1 MVQELGALL
10 DDMVVSSRAEPGNLQ
25 YNLWRDHTDAGR
37 FVLEELYTDDAA
49 LAAHH
54 ATTHFE
60 NYLSKINDLAERTV
74 VTLDSI
80 EVAAKPNETS
90 RQSVPGRTGANHTSI
105 VPFRS
110 GSRSVDDKQRKGANV
125 KKTGFTTVNP
135 STGEEIETFSYF
147 TPAQTEEV
155 VARADKSFQS
165 FRKLSVHKRAR
176 LFTDLGNSL
185 RKNRAQLAKVIS
197 TEMGKIF
204 SEAEAEIEKC
214 AHEADWYAE
223 HGPKIMED
231 EPAPTGTVNA
241 YVSYLPLGPILAVMP
256 WNFPIWQLTRMAI
269 PTMLAG
275 NVVLV
280 KHSHNTQRSSIEFEG
295 VMLEAGF
302 PEGAFQNL
310 ILQRDDV
317 VKVINDGRVQGASV
331 TGSVRAGSAVASE
344 AGKVIKKTVM
354 ELGGSDAFIVCED
367 ADIPK
372 AVTAGI
378 SARFHNA
385 GQVCLA
391 AKRFILVG
399 KIADEFEQSFVKAA
413 KSLRV
418 GDPFDSAMDMG
429 PMARADLRDSLHKQ
443 VQGSI
448 SKGAS
453 LQCGGKPVEGKGAFY
468 PPTVLSG
475 VTEGMP
481 AFDEETFGP
490 VAAIT
495 RVPDLDAAVR
505 AANASQFG
513 LSGNLWTKNIDLAR
527 KVARDLYTGGV
538 FVNGI
543 TASDPRVPVG
553 GVKNSGYGRELSHF
567 GAHAF
572 VNAQTVWIENA

>member
-1 MVQELGALL
+1 MN
-10 DDMVVSSRAEPGNLQ
+10 SS
-25 YNLWRDHTDAGR
+25 
-37 FVLEELYTDDAA
+37 
-49 LAAHH
+49 
-54 ATTHFE
+54 
-60 NYLSKINDLAERTV
+60 
-74 VTLDSI
+74 
-80 EVAAKPNETS
+80 
-90 RQSVPGRTGANHTSI
+90 
-105 VPFRS
+105 
-110 GSRSVDDKQRKGANV
+110 
-125 KKTGFTTVNP
+125 GFSTVNP
-135 STGEEIETFSYF
+135 ANGEEIEAFSFF
-147 TPAQTEEV
+147 TQ
-155 VARADKSFQS
+155 ADVERVLDAGGKAFRS
-165 FRKLSVHKRAR
+165 FRKVPVHQRADLLSN
-176 LFTDLGNSL
+176 LGAAL
-185 RKNRAQLAKVIS
+185 RKNKAPLAKVIT

-204 SEAEAEIEKC
+204 SEAEAEVEKC

-223 HGPKIMED
+223 HGPKIMAD
-231 EPAPTGTVNA
+231 EPAPTGAINA

-269 PTMLAG
+269 PTILAG

-280 KHSHNTQRSSIEFEG
+280 KHSRNTQRSSLEFER

-302 PEGAFQNL
+302 PKGVFQNL
-310 ILQRDDV
+310 ILNRDDV
-317 VKVINDGRVQGASV
+317 VNVINDSRVQGASV

-372 AVTAGI
+372 AVAAGI
-378 SARFHNA
+378 QGRFHNA

-391 AKRFILVG
+391 AKRFILLD
-399 KIADEFEQSFVKAA
+399 KIADEFEHLFVQAA
-413 KSLRV
+413 KSIRV
-418 GDPFDSAMDMG
+418 GNPFDPAVQMG

-443 VQGSI
+443 VEASVA
-448 SKGAS
+448 KGAHV
-453 LQCGGKPVEGKGAFY
+453 LCGGKPVPGKGAFY

-495 RVPDLDAAVR
+495 RVPDIDAAVD

-513 LSGNLWTKNIDLAR
+513 LSGNLWIKDVELAR
-527 KVARDLYTGGV
+527 RIARDLDTGGV
-538 FVNGI
+538 FINGV

-572 VNAQTVWIENA
+572 VNAQTVWVENA